1 MTGVRAAHISPPLK
15 SKQKGEKMMKKFL
28 CILLALVMV
37 MAMLSGC
44 GGNNTTNNTG
54 NNTTNNT
61 GNNTTNN
68 TGDTGSDDAS
78 TSKEGGTLKI
88 GVSSEHTH
96 TMDLFTLT
104 GASTDYYYSWPVY
117 ESLFKPNAE
126 GTVDPWLLES
136 YEMDKDAVTYTFHI
150 REGITFSDG
159 TTFDAEALKW
169 NLDHYMEVGAKV
181 ESLMLYAIE
190 SVEVVDEYTVQLNM
204 NTWVS
209 IIPYA
214 FSREPGYMTSPTYYE
229 ENGAEYVAEHPC
241 GTGPFVLTEWDYDV
255 SKRFEARDD
264 YWGGDVKLDAVEY
277 IIYTDSL
284 VATAALQ
291 SGEIDVYLSPDTET
305 ANAMAANGASINTCA
320 VKSHTYMLYFNS
332 LNLNGNDPT
341 GDVLVRQAICYA
353 IDADALVKAVWGD
366 YALVRNQFG
375 VGEFFYSDEV
385 QGYDYDPDKAMEL
398 LAEAGY
404 ADGFT
409 IPLKTSDSTAMK
421 NAATIIAQYLADVGI
436 TAEIQILSGADFS
449 NAEAGWG
456 DGMLLNGS
464 SVYVSVPM
472 QMLIFRKDVDGHVIG
487 LTNLLRTDD
496 VDAAIAASVSAASD
510 EEAAEYIGE
519 ANRLLTDGHCIFYNL
534 AEVPTLF
541 AVNDYVKDSGIG
553 ETFFSVADLANAWLD
568 K

>member
-1 MTGVRAAHISPPLK
+1 
-15 SKQKGEKMMKKFL
+15 MKKMKRLL
-28 CILLALVMV
+28 CILLAMTMSLG
-37 MAMLSGC
+37 MLSGC
-44 GGNNTTNNTG
+44 GSKNG
-54 NNTTNNT
+54 
-61 GNNTTNN
+61 
-68 TGDTGSDDAS
+68 GSSDGSSGGSGSSAS
-78 TSKEGGTLKI
+78 TEGGTLKI
-88 GVSSEHTH
+88 GINAEHTH

-104 GASTDYYYSWPVY
+104 GATTDYFYSWPVY

-126 GTVDPWLLES
+126 GTVDPWLLED
-136 YEMDKDAVTYTFHI
+136 YEMDKENMTYTFYV
-150 REGITFSDG
+150 RQGVTFSDG
-159 TTFDAEALKW
+159 TPLNAEAVKW
-169 NLDHYMEVGAKV
+169 NLDHYMEVGSKV
-181 ESLMLYAIE
+181 ESLMLYAID
-190 SVEVVDEYTVQLNM
+190 SIEVVDEYTVQLNM

-229 ENGAEYVAEHPC
+229 EHGAEYVAEHPC

-255 SKRFEARDD
+255 SKRYEARDD

-284 VATAALQ
+284 VAAAALQ
-291 SGEIDVYLSPDTET
+291 SGEIDAYLAPDTET
-305 ANAMAANGASINTCA
+305 AAAMEANGAQIKTCA

-332 LNLNGNDPT
+332 LNLEGDDPT
-341 GDVLVRQAICYA
+341 GDVRVRQAISYA
-353 IDADALVKAVWGD
+353 IDADALVEAVWGD
-366 YALVRNQFG
+366 YAEVRNQFG
-375 VGEFFYSDEV
+375 VGDFFYSDKV
-385 QGYDYDPDKAMEL
+385 QGYDYNPEKAKEL

-404 ADGFT
+404 ANGFT

-421 NAATIIAQYLADVGI
+421 NAATIIAQYLAEVGI

-456 DGMLLNGS
+456 EGMLLNGS

-487 LTNLLRTDD
+487 LTNLDRTED

-510 EEAAEYIGE
+510 EESAEYIGE
-519 ANRLLTDGHCIFYNL
+519 ANRLLTDEHCIFYNL

-553 ETFFSVADLANAWLD
+553 EAFFSVADLGNAWLD